1 MKHLS
6 GYRLCLTWA
15 IITLLFLSRAPLHA
29 AEKEKRILIL
39 NSYNEE
45 VEWSRNLTHQIE
57 GRIRALYPGIK
68 IYKQYLKA
76 NAVYNTA
83 ALDLIMR
90 SVAFSLENDTTR
102 LDAERLDP
110 GVIFSAGNRP
120 DILVIIGEEGL
131 LHLQRRAVSLNQW
144 QTVPIVLCSVS
155 GLISGSLTDMSPRPD
170 PENMVPV
177 ETRRDIPVSSPEG
190 TRNAGF
196 NITGVTVSYPV
207 KENLKLIKKLYPALK
222 ELIWVDNNYY
232 KAALLLEAVK
242 RELPGVLPGVQ
253 LRTIVHNRLNSDSIS
268 NVMAEPRA
276 GTAYITFSWNTA
288 SGSGKYTPEDL
299 HSLFTRQSH
308 SPFFSLSELQADNNY
323 WIGGYYPSLTE
334 CAAKTA
340 DKVFRILGGEE
351 ANSLPFTPADSIKLI
366 LNQSALKRYGKQTEA
381 RDLAGAVYV
390 NIPANFYNEH
400 EQYILTAMILLVIL
414 AGIIFYIRRHLL
426 FRKELKTE
434 TKRYR
439 RLYDKI
445 QAIYENSAIDF
456 ALYDTAGDPVVYVID
471 GLRNN
476 AGSFKKHILSENIF
490 TNTWLS
496 DEEKESIGENR
507 IINREL
513 ELCGITFMFTVKP
526 VKMKDYRE
534 AGYMAVL
541 INIQSLVKERNE
553 RMLYESMFRF
563 ASDFSR
569 IGIAIH
575 YLNEDTFSATA
586 TWYQNMQEPAY
597 PAGAPSYAALLPE
610 NRKRITSY
618 LSRLKNGEQLPPFSE
633 DICIT
638 DASGKKQWIKE
649 NIFHN
654 TEYNT
659 VTELNINIDLQKE
672 NENKLLAAK
681 RKADLSNKEI
691 SEFINNISH
700 EIRTPLNSIVGFMG
714 ILGSAGENKEEYIH
728 IIKTNNEILKHLID
742 NILHMSKL
750 NSGKIRFQYEPISV
764 TGLLAGL
771 KEEAAG
777 YTFRKNISVAVEC
790 PKGEHTVCSDRYY
803 IHLVLQ
809 NLLFN
814 AFKFTDAGTIAVG
827 YCKENNRHIL
837 YVKDTGCGIAP
848 KDHLRIF
855 KEFEKVNT
863 YTQGTGLGLS
873 LCKTI
878 VDHMGGQIG
887 VKSRLGEG
895 SVFWISLS

>member
-6 GYRLCLTWA
+6 GYSLCFTWTVTA
-15 IITLLFLSRAPLHA
+15 LLILFNAPLHA
-29 AEKEKRILIL
+29 AGKQKRILIL

-45 VEWSRNLTHQIE
+45 VDWSRNLANKIE
-57 GRIRALYPGIK
+57 VRIKALYPDIK
-68 IYKQYLKA
+68 IDKQYLKA

-83 ALDLIMR
+83 MLDLIMR
-90 SVAFSLENDTTR
+90 SIAFTLEDDTTR

-110 GVIFSAGNRP
+110 KFIFTSGNRP

-131 LHLQRRAVSLNQW
+131 LNLQRRAGSLNQW
-144 QTVPIVLCSVS
+144 QTIPIVLCSVS
-155 GLISGSLTDMSPRPD
+155 ALISGSLTDIPSRPD
-170 PENMVPV
+170 PHKMVPV
-177 ETRRDIPVSSPEG
+177 EARRNIS
-190 TRNAGF
+190 NINF
-196 NITGVTVSYPV
+196 NITGVTVLYPV
-207 KENLKLIKKLYPALK
+207 QQNLRLIKKLYPNLK
-222 ELIWVDNNYY
+222 ELVWVDDNYY
-232 KAALLLEAVK
+232 KASLLLEAVK
-242 RELPGVLPGVQ
+242 RELPGILPGVQ
-253 LRTIVHNRLNSDSIS
+253 LRTIRHNRLNSDSIY
-268 NVMAEPRA
+268 NVMAESHA
-276 GTAYITFSWNTA
+276 GTAYITFSWNMTPRH
-288 SGSGKYTPEDL
+288 SKYSPKYLNT
-299 HSLFTRQSH
+299 LFTHRTR
-308 SPFFSLSELQADNNY
+308 SPFFSLSEPQTGNNY
-323 WIGGYYPSLTE
+323 WIGGYYPSRNE

-340 DKVFRILGGEE
+340 DKVFRILRGEE
-351 ANSLPFTPADSIKLI
+351 ANLLPFTPVESVKLI
-366 LNQSALKRYGKQTEA
+366 LNQSALKRYGKQTQA
-381 RDLAGAVYV
+381 QALANVIYV
-390 NIPANFYNEH
+390 NIPETFYKKH
-400 EQYILTAMILLVIL
+400 EQYILSAMILLVIL
-414 AGIIFYIRRHLL
+414 CGIIFYICRHFL
-426 FRKELKTE
+426 FRKELRTE

-456 ALYDTAGDPVVYVID
+456 ALYDAAGDPVVYVIE
-471 GLRNN
+471 GRRNN
-476 AGSFKKHILSENIF
+476 ANSFKKDILSENIF
-490 TNTWLS
+490 ANTRLN
-496 DEEKESIGENR
+496 EMEKEGIGENR
-507 IINREL
+507 IINREI
-513 ELCGITFMFTVKP
+513 EHCGLTFMFTVKP
-526 VKMKDYRE
+526 VKIKDYKG

-586 TWYQNMQEPAY
+586 TWYKNMQEPEY
-597 PAGAPSYAALLPE
+597 SAGYLSYAALLPE
-610 NRKRITSY
+610 NRRQITSY
-618 LSRLKNGEQLPPFSE
+618 LTRLKKGEQLPPFSE

-638 DASGKKQWIKE
+638 NAYGKKHWIKE

-654 TEYNT
+654 TEYHT

-681 RKADLSNKEI
+681 KKADLSNKEI

-714 ILGSAGENKEEYIH
+714 ILSGAGENTEEYTH
-728 IIKTNNEILKHLID
+728 IIKTNNDILKRLID

-750 NSGKIRFQYEPISV
+750 NSGKIRFQYESISV

-771 KEEAAG
+771 KEETAG
-777 YTFRKNISVAVEC
+777 YALRKNIAVSVEC
-790 PKGEHTVCSDRYY
+790 PEGENTIRSDRYY
-803 IHLVLQ
+803 IRLVLQ

-814 AFKFTDAGTIAVG
+814 AFKFTETGTITIG
-827 YCKENNRHIL
+827 FCKENDRHIL

-878 VDHMGGQIG
+878 VDNMGGQIG
-887 VKSRLGEG
+887 VKSRPGEG
-895 SVFWISLS
+895 SVFWIRLS